1 MRIKSLQTIK
11 LASIGAAGIF
21 LIFAAIVVAQ
31 TQDARSIME
40 GVYRQDTSRDAMWR
54 GTLDVID
61 KKGTSRKKAFAFKRL
76 GSFGNSKTVVRFT
89 DPPEVKGVG
98 LLSINQR
105 GANERQWMYTPA
117 IQRVRRIAPQE
128 RGRRFLGTDFTNEDM
143 AERVLEDFEYKLLA
157 EGEDVDGRKTWK
169 IEARPVAPD
178 RSQYKFVYLWVAKDI
193 PYSVLA
199 EYYDESGKVA
209 RVLKAGQIE
218 KIAGIWLA
226 RRVEMSSPSEKTR
239 TVLVIEDVK
248 FNHGFKEDMFTLQ
261 ALEKGDVF

>member
-1 MRIKSLQTIK
+1 MATIR
-11 LASIGAAGIF
+11 AAGLF
-21 LIFAAIVVAQ
+21 LTVAGIAVAQ
-31 TQDARSIME
+31 NQDARKIVE

-61 KKGTSRKKAFAFKRL
+61 KKGTSRKKGFAFRRL
-76 GSFGNSKTVVRFT
+76 GSFGNSKTIVRFT

-105 GANERQWMYTPA
+105 GANERQWMFTPA

-157 EGEDVDGRKTWK
+157 EGEDIDGRKTWK
-169 IEARPVAPD
+169 IEARPVDAD
-178 RSQYKFVYLWVAKDI
+178 RSQYRFVYLWIAKDI
-193 PYSVLA
+193 PYTVLA
-199 EYYDESGKVA
+199 EYYDESGKLA

-218 KIAGIWLA
+218 KLSGIWLA
-226 RRVEMSSPSEKTR
+226 RRVEMSTPSEGSR
-239 TVLVIEDVK
+239 TMLVIEDVK
-248 FNHGFKEDMFTLQ
+248 FNQGLNEDMFTLQ
-261 ALEKGDVF
+261 SLEKGNVF